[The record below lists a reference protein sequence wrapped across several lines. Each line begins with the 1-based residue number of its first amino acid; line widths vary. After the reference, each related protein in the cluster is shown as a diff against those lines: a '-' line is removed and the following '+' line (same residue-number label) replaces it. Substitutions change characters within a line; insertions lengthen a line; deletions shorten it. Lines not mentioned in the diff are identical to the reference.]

1 MAVAV
6 EKVEDITLIRRA
18 LAGQAECFAALL
30 DRYSAALR
38 RRIGAMVP
46 NPADA
51 EDLFQEVWL
60 KVWRHL
66 STFRAEASF
75 GTWVTRVAINE
86 VLQSYRRAR
95 YRPRYQELVDFDAF
109 VSPGD
114 PPHQSFVRVEAA
126 QAVRNAVVALPE

>member
-1 MAVAV
+1 MVVAV

-38 RRIGAMVP
+38 RRIGSMVP

-51 EDLFQEVWL
+51 EDLLQEVWL

-66 STFRAEASF
+66 STFPAEASF
-75 GTWVTRVAINE
+75 GTWVPPVAIT
-86 VLQSYRRAR
+86 QAFHSYPPPH
-95 YRPRYQELVDFDAF
+95 YRPP
-109 VSPGD
+109 S
-114 PPHQSFVRVEAA
+114 
-126 QAVRNAVVALPE
+126 